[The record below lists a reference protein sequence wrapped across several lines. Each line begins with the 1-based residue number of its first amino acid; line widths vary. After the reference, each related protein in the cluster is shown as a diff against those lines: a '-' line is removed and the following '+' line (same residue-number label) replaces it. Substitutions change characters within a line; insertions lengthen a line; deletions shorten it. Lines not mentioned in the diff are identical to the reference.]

1 MRTNDTQFNYLF
13 EKIYELVELD
23 IDFEVD
29 DEDLLEATKAVIDN
43 LELDERFYH
52 KPQPLNCNPIEY
64 SNKMENYLNLF
75 EHIPEDEHNHIS
87 NKIWEALDRAGI
99 ELSQDA
105 ELSIRIY
112 DDEYEGEYDGQEYDE

>member
-52 KPQPLNCNPIEY
+52 IKEQTN
-64 SNKMENYLNLF
+64 ENN
-75 EHIPEDEHNHIS
+75 
-87 NKIWEALDRAGI
+87 
-99 ELSQDA
+99 
-105 ELSIRIY
+105 
-112 DDEYEGEYDGQEYDE
+112 

>member
-52 KPQPLNCNPIEY
+52 KPVAP
-64 SNKMENYLNLF
+64 KV
-75 EHIPEDEHNHIS
+75 
-87 NKIWEALDRAGI
+87 
-99 ELSQDA
+99 
-105 ELSIRIY
+105 
-112 DDEYEGEYDGQEYDE
+112 